1 MRSILLMG
9 WLLSLAAAPAIAEGQ
24 SSSLFQR
31 DLPRTSAGLN
41 TLENSSFIYR
51 PITPPPEIK
60 VHDLITVIVDEKS
73 SVFSEGEIDREK
85 KNRID
90 AVLNDSVVLDNFNL
104 KPSPQSDGDPRFKGS
119 FNTKNEADAEMET
132 RDGMKFTIAC
142 EVVDIRPN
150 GTLVLEGHRQ
160 IRNNEEAWEQ
170 SLTGLVNPAAV
181 KEGGL
186 VLSKDVA
193 ELNIF
198 KRERGEVRDGYRR
211 GWLQKIY
218 DRVQPF

>member
-1 MRSILLMG
+1 MTRLLTISSA
-9 WLLSLAAAPAIAEGQ
+9 LVFLAAATAAEAQ
-24 SSSLFQR
+24 NSSLFQR
-31 DLPRTSAGLN
+31 DLPQSTPAVA

-60 VHDLITVIVDEKS
+60 VHDLITVVVDEKS
-73 SVFSEGEIDREK
+73 SVFSEGEVDREK
-85 KNRID
+85 KGSID
-90 AVLNDSVVLDNFNL
+90 AVLNDSVILKNFNL

-119 FNTKNEADAEMET
+119 YNTKSEADAEMET

-150 GTLVLEGHRQ
+150 GTLVIEGHRQ
-160 IRNNEEAWEQ
+160 IMNNEEAWEQ
-170 SLTGLVNPAAV
+170 SLTGLVSPGAV

-193 ELNIF
+193 ELKIF

-211 GWLQKIY
+211 GWLTRFLDK
-218 DRVQPF
+218 VAPF